1 MKCSTCYLHMKTK
14 KLPDFQICICV
25 PLIFLHSSELVITLL
40 MKFSTFSLTKF
51 RVLLS
56 GCKKSDL
63 KEIAAEISQILRGN
77 SGGIYLD
84 HLYSLIMYIHGT
96 SLKRAPTI
104 KKSPANYTLS
114 ITSYKRALE
123 LIRIPQILN
132 HSDVI
137 KTLPSN
143 LQNRE
148 NILMVA
154 SRLVILLEINY

>member
-1 MKCSTCYLHMKTK
+1 
-14 KLPDFQICICV
+14 
-25 PLIFLHSSELVITLL
+25 
-40 MKFSTFSLTKF
+40 MKFLKLSLTKF
-51 RVLLS
+51 RVLLN

-63 KEIAAEISQILRGN
+63 KEIAAEISEILRDNSGGIYFLRDN

-96 SLKRAPTI
+96 SLKGAATI

-114 ITSYKRALE
+114 ITIYKRALE
-123 LIRIPQILN
+123 LIRIQQILN

-148 NILMVA
+148 NILIVA

>member
-1 MKCSTCYLHMKTK
+1 MQKEWLEGNCCRNFKVFKVLRDNSGGIY
-14 KLPDFQICICV
+14 
-25 PLIFLHSSELVITLL
+25 FL
-40 MKFSTFSLTKF
+40 
-51 RVLLS
+51 RDNS
-56 GCKKSDL
+56 GG
-63 KEIAAEISQILRGN
+63 IYFLRDNSGGIYFLRDN

-96 SLKRAPTI
+96 SLKGAATI

-114 ITSYKRALE
+114 ITIYKRALE
-123 LIRIPQILN
+123 LIRIQQILN

-148 NILMVA
+148 NILIVA
-154 SRLVILLEINY
+154 SRLVILLEINYWVIEKQKLQFLFMREFHLA

>member
-1 MKCSTCYLHMKTK
+1 
-14 KLPDFQICICV
+14 
-25 PLIFLHSSELVITLL
+25 
-40 MKFSTFSLTKF
+40 MKFLKLSLTKL
-51 RVLLS
+51 RVLLN
-56 GCKKSDL
+56 GCKKNDL
-63 KEIAAEISQILRGN
+63 KEIAAEISKVLQDNSGGIYFLRDNSGGIYFLRDN
-77 SGGIYLD
+77 SGGIYFLRDKSGGIYLD

-96 SLKRAPTI
+96 SLKMAATI

-114 ITSYKRALE
+114 ITIYKRALE
-123 LIRIPQILN
+123 LIRIQQILN

-137 KTLPSN
+137 KTFPSN

>member
-1 MKCSTCYLHMKTK
+1 
-14 KLPDFQICICV
+14 
-25 PLIFLHSSELVITLL
+25 
-40 MKFSTFSLTKF
+40 
-51 RVLLS
+51 
-56 GCKKSDL
+56 
-63 KEIAAEISQILRGN
+63 
-77 SGGIYLD
+77 
-84 HLYSLIMYIHGT
+84 MYIHGT
-96 SLKRAPTI
+96 SLKMAATI

-114 ITSYKRALE
+114 ITIYKRALE

-148 NILMVA
+148 NILIVA